1 MNTGRV
7 ILSVVAGAAAG
18 AALGLLYAPDRGE
31 NTRRKIAEKGEDLRD
46 NIKDTVNKTVERTK
60 SRASDFVERGSSKV
74 HDVTSDVN
82 PEII

>member
-1 MNTGRV
+1 MNAGKV

-18 AALGLLYAPDRGE
+18 AALGLLYAPDKGV
-31 NTRRKIAEKGEDLRD
+31 NTRRMISQKGEYLRG
-46 NIKDTVNKTVERTK
+46 NLKDKLNHTVERTK
-60 SRASDFVERGSSKV
+60 NRASDLMDKGSSKF